1 MSKRRDV
8 TELLQAWNRGEQV
21 LDELMPLVYD
31 ELRKVASHY
40 LRQERPGHTLQP
52 TALVNEA
59 YLRLVDRRTA
69 NWQDRAHFLGVA
81 AKIMRNILVDHARI
95 RRAQKRDS
103 GQTIALAEGMGIVQ
117 QEVDLLGLDEALN
130 KLAGLDPDY
139 ERMVELRF
147 FGGLS
152 IEETAEIMGS
162 SATTI
167 KRDWMLAKS
176 ILHRYLEP
184 HAP

>member
-1 MSKRRDV
+1 MSTRRDV
-8 TELLQAWNRGEQV
+8 TELLQAWNRGEKV

-31 ELRKVASHY
+31 ELRRAASRY

-59 YLRLVDRRTA
+59 YLRLVDRRKA

-95 RRAQKRDS
+95 RRARKRDVA
-103 GQTIALAEGMGIVQ
+103 QTIVLSEAAGSVQ
-117 QEVDLLGLDEALN
+117 KEVDLLGLDEALN
-130 KLAGLDPDY
+130 KLAGLDAGY
-139 ERMVELRF
+139 GRMVELRF

-152 IEETAEIMGS
+152 IEETAEVMGS
-162 SATTI
+162 SPTTV
-167 KRDWMLAKS
+167 KRDWVLSKS
-176 ILHRYLEP
+176 ILHRYLET
-184 HAP
+184 HAT